1 MILNK
6 FIICFRSKKISSA
19 LYDIYLVA
27 IGFLLCQN
35 IIVPIKI
42 GNTPFNLLIFL
53 LIPFIFYKVF
63 LYRQNFVFFFKKIPI
78 AFYFFVITIII
89 SIIPALFMI
98 SVVKDISPFFK
109 GVIFYFLSAILPL
122 FLGII
127 SNKKEKER
135 LFFGLFIGFIMNTLV
150 SIIVYLAFNV
160 FGYTFTFTSLF
171 KNDSFFEPNYF
182 SSAQGL
188 FLEPSH
194 LAGFFLMSFYL
205 LFWFY
210 KEKIVRI
217 MLFSSSWIVFI
228 LYGFG
233 NLPIFILSQVVFI
246 ITMYGKKIKK
256 IIEEKIFISQKRK
269 IFFSIAILVIAVGT
283 VLIIIFPLQSAI
295 KKIIYEFNP
304 FSNANQDRMNSL
316 VVGLNVFL
324 KNPFGVGFNLSGY
337 AIDVY
342 YGEVVTTATTHSFLL
357 KVLIEQG
364 ILGVIALFYL
374 IYSLIIGLR
383 NKEQSSLLIISLLSS
398 ILFSFLNG
406 PTEPYLFFLIGIICS
421 ISEYRDSLFFIKN
434 TQ

>member
-1 MILNK
+1 
-6 FIICFRSKKISSA
+6 
-19 LYDIYLVA
+19 
-27 IGFLLCQN
+27 
-35 IIVPIKI
+35 
-42 GNTPFNLLIFL
+42 
-53 LIPFIFYKVF
+53 VF

-246 ITMYGKKIKK
+246 ITMYGKKI
-256 IIEEKIFISQKRK
+256 IEEKVFISQKRK